1 MSENN
6 KNIKKDEQ
14 EEIALRFENT
24 CKRFPNMEKNAVNHV
39 NLSIKDGE
47 FVTILGTSGSGK
59 TTLMKMVNR
68 LYDISDG
75 DILFYGTSIKD
86 LPAVEHRRK
95 IGYVVQQGGL
105 FPHMTVEE
113 NIAVVPNI
121 LKWDKEKISKRV
133 NELLTLVNLSPEIYL
148 KRYPR
153 QLSGGQ
159 QQRVGIARAMAADP
173 AVMLMD
179 EPFGAIDA
187 ITRESLQ
194 HELLRFQKALKKT
207 ILFVTHDI
215 HEAFKLGDKVIIMD
229 DGELQQFDTPNN
241 IMLQPANDFVRKLV
255 SADDVMERIKT
266 VTIDAIMIPLVE
278 DDPKADIVLEMKTS
292 IEESLSLFMKDKNTV
307 IYVKD
312 DTGILVGQLSW
323 DQLSVIVA

>member
-1 MSENN
+1 MS
-6 KNIKKDEQ
+6 IKREKSEK
-14 EEIALRFENT
+14 IALQFKNT
-24 CKRFPNMEKNAVNHV
+24 CKRFPNMEKNAVNRV

-47 FVTILGTSGSGK
+47 FVTVLGTSGSGK

-75 DILFYGTSIKD
+75 DILFYGTSIRD

-113 NIAVVPNI
+113 NIAVVPKI
-121 LKWDKEKISKRV
+121 LEWDKKRISARV
-133 NELLTLVNLSPEIYL
+133 DELLNLVSLSPEIYR
-148 KRYPR
+148 KRHPR

-173 AVMLMD
+173 SVMLMD

-194 HELLRFQKALKKT
+194 NELIRFQKTMKKT

-229 DGELQQFDTPNN
+229 DGELQQFDTPNT
-241 IMLQPANDFVRKLV
+241 IMLRPTNDFVKKLV
-255 SADDVMERIKT
+255 SSDNVLERIKT
-266 VTIDAIMIPLVE
+266 ITIDAIMIPIEEEAKVE
-278 DDPKADIVLEMKTS
+278 ILLDRKTT
-292 IEESLSLFMKDKNTV
+292 IEESLPLFMKDKNTV
-307 IYVKD
+307 LHVKD
-312 DTGILVGQLSW
+312 DEGTLVGQITW
-323 DQLSVIVA
+323 DQLSAIIA

>member
-1 MSENN
+1 MNDNN
-6 KNIKKDEQ
+6 RDLKKEK
-14 EEIALRFENT
+14 IALRFENT

-39 NLSIKDGE
+39 SLSIEDGE

-68 LYDISDG
+68 LHEISDG
-75 DILFYGTSIKD
+75 DILFYGESIKN

-105 FPHMTVEE
+105 FPHMTVAE

-133 NELLTLVNLSPEIYL
+133 KELLTLVDLSPEIYQ

-159 QQRVGIARAMAADP
+159 QQRVGIARSMAADP
-173 AVMLMD
+173 SVMLMD

-194 HELLRFQKALKKT
+194 NELLRFQKTLKKT

-241 IMLQPANDFVRKLV
+241 IMLHPANDFVRKLV
-255 SADDVMERIKT
+255 SADDVMERIKNVT
-266 VTIDAIMIPLVE
+266 VDAIMIPLHE
-278 DDPKADIVLEMKTS
+278 ENPKAEIILEKKVS
-292 IEESLSLFMKDKNTV
+292 IEETLPLFMKDKNIV

-312 DTGILVGQLSW
+312 DSGTLVGQLSW
-323 DQLSVIVA
+323 NQLSVIVD

>member
-1 MSENN
+1 MTEKENTT
-6 KNIKKDEQ
+6 
-14 EEIALRFENT
+14 IALEFINT
-24 CKRFPNMEKNAVNHV
+24 CKRFPNMEKNAVNRV

-68 LYDISDG
+68 LYDITDG
-75 DILFYGTSIKD
+75 DILFYGESINR

-121 LKWDKEKISKRV
+121 LKWEKEKISKRID
-133 NELLTLVNLSPEIYL
+133 ELLTLVDLNSEIYR

-194 HELLRFQKALKKT
+194 KELYHLQKELKKT

-229 DGELQQFDTPNN
+229 DGELQQFDTPNQ
-241 IMLQPANDFVRKLV
+241 IMMNPANDFVKRLV
-255 SADDVMERIKT
+255 SAEDVMERMKI
-266 VTIDAIMIPLVE
+266 VTIEAIMKPARE
-278 DDPKADIVLEMKTS
+278 DAERRVISLNQKTT
-292 IEESLSLFMKDKNTV
+292 IEESLAYFLKDKNTV
-307 IYVKD
+307 ISVTDNQDKVI
-312 DTGILVGQLSW
+312 GELSWEQLSA
-323 DQLSVIVA
+323 IVA

>member
-1 MSENN
+1 MSTDKIILEF
-6 KNIKKDEQ
+6 KD
-14 EEIALRFENT
+14 T
-24 CKRFPNMEKNAVNHV
+24 CKRFNNMEKNAVNRV
-39 NLSIKDGE
+39 NLNIMDGE

-59 TTLMKMVNR
+59 TTLMKMVNL

-75 DILFYGTSIKD
+75 DILFHSKSIKS
-86 LPAVEHRRK
+86 LSPVEHRRK
-95 IGYVVQQGGL
+95 IGYVVQQSGL
-105 FPHMTVEE
+105 FPHMTVED

-121 LKWDKEKISKRV
+121 LKWDKNRISKRID
-133 NELLTLVNLSPEIYL
+133 ELLQMVSLNPQIYR

-159 QQRVGIARAMAADP
+159 QQRIGIARAMAADP
-173 AVMLMD
+173 DVMLMD

-194 HELLRFQKALKKT
+194 KELRKLQKETKKT

-241 IMLQPANDFVRKLV
+241 IMIHPSNDFVRKLV

-266 VTIDAIMIPLVE
+266 VSLDAIMVPVK
-278 DDPKADIVLEMKTS
+278 DNADNNKVVLNIHTP
-292 IEESLSLFMKDKNTV
+292 IECSLPIFLNNKDAT
-307 IYVKD
+307 IYVQNYD
-312 DTGILVGQLSW
+312 GEIVGQVQW
-323 DQLSVIVA
+323 EQLSFIAN